1 MLTTKEKSKII
12 KQFATN
18 KADTGS
24 PSVQVAL
31 LTNQINKLVDHLKDH
46 KKDNHSRRGL
56 LKIVSKRR
64 RLLNYL
70 GKINPESYV
79 EVLKTLK
86 IGKAA

>member
-1 MLTTKEKSKII
+1 MLTREEKSSII
-12 KQFATN
+12 KKFATS

-31 LTNQINKLVDHLKDH
+31 LTNQINKLANHLKNH
-46 KKDNHSRRGL
+46 KTDNHSRRGL

-70 GKINPESYV
+70 AKTNPKSFQDI
-79 EVLKTLK
+79 TSDLK
-86 IGKAA
+86 IGKTV